1 MLTKLLFLVC
11 LFSSVS
17 GSLHAQAVPTAT
29 KSGGLQVGAGYVRAN
44 PDYSPKLF
52 NGFAVYGDVDLWKHF
67 GLEAEFHRVAT
78 ASTINISE
86 TTYELGGRYRL
97 PFGPISPYVKL
108 MGGGGSFN
116 FSNNSQNGIYGNQN
130 GTYGMFAGGGGI
142 DFRVIRNITF
152 RADYEYQRWGSFPP
166 RGLQPS
172 LATIGVAYIIR

>member
-1 MLTKLLFLVC
+1 MLTRLLLLVC
-11 LFSSVS
+11 LFSSLS

-29 KSGGLQVGAGYVRAN
+29 KTGGLQVGAGYVRAN

-78 ASTINISE
+78 SSTVNISE

-97 PFGPISPYVKL
+97 PLGPISPYLKL
-108 MGGGGSFN
+108 MGGRGSFN
-116 FSNNSQNGIYGNQN
+116 FPNSNQSGGYA
-130 GTYGMFAGGGGI
+130 MFAGGGGI